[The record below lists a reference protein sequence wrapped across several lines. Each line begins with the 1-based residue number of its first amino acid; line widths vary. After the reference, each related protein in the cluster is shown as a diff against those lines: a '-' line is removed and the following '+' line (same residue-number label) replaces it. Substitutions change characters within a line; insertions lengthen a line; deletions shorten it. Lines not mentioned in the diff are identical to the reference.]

1 MFSLNVVKIKSP
13 NTQLSNEERLISLM
27 EQYGASLN
35 KLAFTYLKDWA
46 RSEDV
51 VQEVFMSCYKNLDD
65 FREESAYRTW
75 LYRITVNQ
83 CIDIIRKKNLLDYF
97 SIKELKEYFI
107 KKDNSAENEMLKKN
121 DEHDLAKHVMSLPLK
136 YREVV
141 VLFYYEDL
149 SINEISLITNINV
162 QTIKTR
168 LKRAKEQLKKSYE
181 RGN

>member
-1 MFSLNVVKIKSP
+1 MNVVKFKSP

-75 LYRITVNQ
+75 LYRITVNK

-97 SIKELKEYFI
+97 SVKELKEYLI

-121 DEHDLAKHVMSLPLK
+121 DEYDLAKHVMSLPLK
-136 YREVV
+136 YREVMV
-141 VLFYYEDL
+141 
-149 SINEISLITNINV
+149 
-162 QTIKTR
+162 
-168 LKRAKEQLKKSYE
+168 
-181 RGN
+181 